1 MDVTLRFSMRLGLA
15 SDLLKGWI
23 ESSGSSSPKEQINGF
38 LEKSEAGAVVTE
50 LRHKHGVS
58 SAIEHA

>member
-1 MDVTLRFSMRLGLA
+1 MDVNLRFSIHLGLE

-38 LEKSEAGAVVTE
+38 LKKAEAGAVVTQ
-50 LRHKHGVS
+50 LCRKHGVS
-58 SAIEHA
+58 SANEYG